1 MPMRSAVEA
10 MLGRPFSAV
19 SDFVGMASPSPRSNP
34 SRVSLKCKSPPPM
47 AGWFRFAPQ
56 APATESRPGCTGEII
71 TMMRLQK
78 IGGSLRCLQTPT
90 GWTSPPTHFRKN
102 IKYSRPDRSGGEGF
116 LPCVREAAPPALHL
130 ASSVA
135 LPRCGFGGDGCA
147 SCWWS
152 PARRRCSSEVSPM
165 PSVRGWFGG
174 GLSRLEGR
182 ATPAPAH
189 PAPLA
194 QGIAIALPS
203 LPSPPQGWRC
213 RAAKARRHNA
223 AKTSPIA
230 GQGIRGFGRG
240 GRNWERRRARI
251 WAERESRN
259 QPEVLV

>member
-1 MPMRSAVEA
+1 MWWVE
-10 MLGRPFSAV
+10 S
-19 SDFVGMASPSPRSNP
+19 
-34 SRVSLKCKSPPPM
+34 SLRSPPPPVPLT
-47 AGWFRFAPQ
+47 GGGVLPTTGHYRTLPS
-56 APATESRPGCTGEII
+56 PA
-71 TMMRLQK
+71 LQ
-78 IGGSLRCLQTPT
+78 S
-90 GWTSPPTHFRKN
+90 
-102 IKYSRPDRSGGEGF
+102 
-116 LPCVREAAPPALHL
+116 PALHC
-130 ASSVA
+130 ASA
-135 LPRCGFGGDGCA
+135 TRIAGPAATRGCGFGGDDCA

-152 PARRRCSSEVSPM
+152 LARRRCSSEVSPM
-165 PSVRGWFGG
+165 PSARGWFGG

-182 ATPAPAH
+182 ATHAPAH

-194 QGIAIALPS
+194 QGIAIALPL